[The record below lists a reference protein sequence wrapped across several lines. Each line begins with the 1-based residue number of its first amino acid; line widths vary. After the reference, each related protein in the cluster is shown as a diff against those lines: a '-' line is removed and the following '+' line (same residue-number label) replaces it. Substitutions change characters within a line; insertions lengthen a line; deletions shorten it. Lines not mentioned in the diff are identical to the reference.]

1 MGESAMTPSQ
11 IIRETSLKHGIGST
25 EVTSQ
30 CRSDRVVRARIEIAH
45 ELSARGYSPSRI
57 GMMLNKDRST
67 VVFYLGRTK
76 REPSVKLLPP
86 KIRVVKRKRYLVPY
100 AGAYW
105 PEYDWKERPCR
116 TG

>member
-1 MGESAMTPSQ
+1 MNPHQ
-11 IIRETSLKHGIGST
+11 IICEVALKHGVGST

-45 ELSARGYSPSRI
+45 ELSALGFSPSRI

-67 VVFYLGRTK
+67 IVFYLGRTK
-76 REPSVKLLPP
+76 REPSIKLQRRPP
-86 KIRVVKRKRYLVPY
+86 KVRVVKRKRYLIPY

-105 PEYDWKERPCR
+105 PEYDWKERPC
-116 TG
+116 GSEA